1 MPVNWTFK
9 GESGKSFTNTAVT
22 LASQGVTSA
31 SIQFRSLEADVLVLE
46 YKIDDYASSA
56 TLPELRQKI
65 SLYRDSTRFF
75 HGHVIRV
82 SPRQTVQDISV
93 KVEVAGPWWWLERI
107 PMTSSRT
114 DGAGNSED
122 RPIFVFGSFSSPADM
137 ATNIG
142 NAIDRA
148 IALGAPMIKGSI
160 ASSFTV
166 PQITL
171 SQQTCGGVL
180 AELVRLIPDTM
191 VYFDYADTG
200 TDADATIKVERR
212 GAATT
217 RTLNVSSSALV
228 SLQIDPLIE
237 LEVSQVKIPFVTR
250 AATGETQ
257 FTTQDH
263 GSASTGKVEILP
275 VSGPELV
282 DFLPNDQLDTL
293 EIAASFDGD
302 ETGLKAAVKAI
313 VYPGWADLTADYG
326 STEGSQWGLDV
337 SSTFINGATSGITVN
352 RNLTAANTG
361 NSAGAGGTT
370 QTFAAG
376 SHAYPQQ
383 SFTNFNG
390 KKFVQFVGDQDPPQ
404 WAIDDF
410 QMVQFT
416 PLVISWFDGNDTGS
430 NFNQDRR
437 LDLLNIVQWTYSRG
451 STNSTGIEIPG
462 APTFL
467 FGIWTPTNDEV
478 KLWMMNASDIP
489 SSNKLI
495 RKADF
500 QFASPPNNFAQNL
513 LNCQNYVP
521 HEGTITISSADVG
534 ATRFRGT
541 KVNVTGSLS
550 SLSSMGA
557 MVSGETLN
565 IKEGITQISLG
576 QPPRLDF
583 LEFASRVRRT
593 PQDNTEYL

>member
-46 YKIDDYASSA
+46 YKIADYASSA

-107 PMTSSRT
+107 PMTSART

-217 RTLNVSSSALV
+217 RTLNVSSSELV
-228 SLQIDPLIE
+228 SLEIDPLIE

-257 FTTQDH
+257 FQEQEH

-293 EIAASFDGD
+293 KIENVYDGD
-302 ETGLKAAVKAI
+302 LAGLLSAVKKV
-313 VYPGWADLTADYG
+313 VYPGWADVVSSVTGA
-326 STEGSQWGLDV
+326 EGVNYGLDV
-337 SSTFINGATSGITVN
+337 TDTFINSSSGNIVVN
-352 RNLTAANTG
+352 RNF
-361 NSAGAGGTT
+361 SAGTSGAASETYPVGTT
-370 QTFAAG
+370 TFAQTAIP
-376 SHAYPQQ
+376 S
-383 SFTNFNG
+383 G
-390 KKFVQFVGDQDPPQ
+390 KKFLVFENDQSPPQ
-404 WAIDDF
+404 WAIDEYSL
-410 QMVQFT
+410 T
-416 PLVISWFDGNDTGS
+416 EYYPAVISWFDQNLSGS
-430 NFNQDRR
+430 TYNEDRR
-437 LDLLNIVQWTYSRG
+437 FAIMDATEWNISSA
-451 STNSTGIEIPG
+451 STQSTGIDNNTG
-462 APTFL
+462 AGAAGSFMFAMWFPQKEYK
-467 FGIWTPTNDEV
+467 IWMCATADVPAN
-478 KLWMMNASDIP
+478 NIF
-489 SSNKLI
+489 I

-500 QFASPPNNFAQNL
+500 QFASPPNDFAEKL
-513 LNCQNYVP
+513 LGCQNYVP

-541 KVNVTGSLS
+541 TVNVTGSLS